1 LSIEDFF
8 VALYSI
14 FITSKYGDKQMKRV
28 ILAALTIILLLA
40 FSGCLQEIPISGANL
55 LQDKISPSPSSGPS
69 SSPSETSVTQTP
81 QTQTTQYTLKSATI
95 TPVELNTNYFMA
107 GGEMVTFISPQ
118 GGVNVK
124 TFSFY
129 LSAYELS
136 FSQELINIFESGS
149 TLYIKNSP
157 VIFDRTRYPQI
168 DFKFTAL
175 QSDSIDI
182 FLSMELN
189 SYYYDYFKN
198 QKGNTGSKV
207 YNKTSFSISKDHLV
221 AELND
226 ICLGQNVN
234 ETQSAGIKFN
244 IKFEFEMNVI

>member
-1 LSIEDFF
+1 
-8 VALYSI
+8 
-14 FITSKYGDKQMKRV
+14 MKRV
-28 ILAALTIILLLA
+28 ISTALTIILLLA

-55 LQDKISPSPSSGPS
+55 PQDNLSPSSSPFVPS
-69 SSPSETSVTQTP
+69 SSPSVTQTP
-81 QTQTTQYTLKSATI
+81 PAQTIQYTLKSVTI

-118 GGVNVK
+118 DGVNVK

-129 LSAYELS
+129 LSAYELP
-136 FSQELINIFESGS
+136 FSQELTNILESGS
-149 TLYIKNSP
+149 TLYMKNYS
-157 VIFDRTRYPQI
+157 VIFDSTHYPQI
-168 DFKFTAL
+168 NFKFTAL
-175 QSDSIDI
+175 QNDSTDI

-207 YNKTSFSISKDHLV
+207 YNKTDFSISKDNLV

-234 ETQSAGIKFN
+234 QAESAGIKFN
-244 IKFEFEMNVI
+244 IKFEFETSII